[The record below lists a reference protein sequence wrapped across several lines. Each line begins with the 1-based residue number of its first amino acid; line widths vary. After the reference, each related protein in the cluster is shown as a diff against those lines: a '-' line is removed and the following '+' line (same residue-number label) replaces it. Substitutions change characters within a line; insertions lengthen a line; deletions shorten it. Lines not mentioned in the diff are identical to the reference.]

1 MTGSAAIT
9 STASYPGLVEFER
22 LDFDPEEFDHAAHVC
37 VGWRLVTAYP
47 LSEAIHRFADT
58 LRRLTKAENDEAKY
72 HETITWFFMI
82 LIAERQ
88 SATQATS
95 WPEFAAANGD
105 LLTDSKALLQSHY
118 SPSRLWSDQARQ
130 QFMLPDAAN
139 TDLA

>member
-1 MTGSAAIT
+1 MTASAET
-9 STASYPGLVEFER
+9 SSTAPYPGLEEFER
-22 LDFDPEEFDHAAHVC
+22 LDFDTEAFDHEAHVYI
-37 VGWRLVTAYP
+37 GWRLVTAYP
-47 LSEAIHRFADT
+47 LGDAIHRFADT
-58 LRRLTKAENDEAKY
+58 LRRLTKALNNEAKY